1 VLGLPGRWTE
11 TAVVGEDGGR
21 GGADGARLEFVHPV
35 NQTCKGGAQKRL
47 GTRTQGAGSK
57 TRRGGDELLELLT
70 SGKQKQD
77 KEGHLL
83 RWRREGKDGENET
96 LGGSRGAGGGLYGGE
111 ALLATLAPIDVDASS
126 PA

>member
-1 VLGLPGRWTE
+1 ME

-21 GGADGARLEFVHPV
+21 GGADGARVEFVHPV
-35 NQTCKGGAQKRL
+35 TQTCKGGAQERL
-47 GTRTQGAGSK
+47 GTRTQGADSK
-57 TRRGGDELLELLT
+57 TRRGGDELLEFLT
-70 SGKQKQD
+70 SGKRKQD

-83 RWRREGKDGENET
+83 RRRREGKDGGNGT

-111 ALLATLAPIDVDASS
+111 ALLATLAPVDIDASS